1 MYLKTSEIQIDL
13 KTSSFDLK
21 KMIQDLHTNGQVQNS
36 KLTEVSIQLVVPR
49 DGIHEF
55 WSRGDLRKTD
65 GNYENGIPIE
75 ITAFGSL
82 TQEAREN
89 AMFRLNS
96 FLGECRK
103 LIRPSLLSH
112 FISQSQFD
120 PKADPALRLAGK
132 LFESYCVHL
141 EAPDGD
147 DRWTNISKILED
159 KEQNTNL
166 RPLVEYYMVR
176 SSHPLFPSFY
186 PSCSM
191 SNEYQGVSPVTSGE
205 IY

>member
-1 MYLKTSEIQIDL
+1 
-13 KTSSFDLK
+13 
-21 KMIQDLHTNGQVQNS
+21 MIEDLHTKGQVQNC
-36 KLTEVSIQLVVPR
+36 KLTKVSIQLVVPR

-65 GNYENGIPIE
+65 GKYENGIPIE
-75 ITAFGSL
+75 ITAFGSS

-103 LIRPSLLSH
+103 LIRPSSPSH
-112 FISQSQFD
+112 GRSQSQFD

-132 LFESYCVHL
+132 LFESYRIHL
-141 EAPDGD
+141 EAPDED

-159 KEQNTNL
+159 EERNTDL
-166 RPLVEYYMVR
+166 RPLIEYYMVR

-186 PSCSM
+186 PSCSV
-191 SNEYQGVSPVTSGE
+191 SNEYQGVGPFTSGE
-205 IY
+205 VY